1 MEACTCIRNCL
12 ACFCIN
18 LYHLDIAFKVCVV
31 DEITVGLSVLRNENI
46 KVFHK
51 LTTFPTFGLM
61 NGIYAVR
68 HILCLSKT
76 VLITDN
82 SISFIFFCCFKTS
95 GRFKIDFKSCTAF
108 RCFNLCFTVI
118 GVFDDSDIS
127 FHNLFGNI
135 VRNKVVFNRKELW
148 FCTYLVYCLI
158 KKIALGRCDF
168 SYCPIAVADIFFCC
182 ELSVAVGHILIHKC
196 FAFVDTVNCTGE
208 FCIALSS
215 SFFSVALC
223 NGNAELFKNIGKV
236 SVCNLIPFNRCSL
249 LFRNNITDCCIHFFE
264 RIWCA
269 SADKYIFECCNTIFV
284 SNRIFINGN
293 ACKGSTVKVEFHTLH
308 KIIFR

>member
-1 MEACTCIRNCL
+1 LEACTCIRNCL

-76 VLITDN
+76 VFITDN

-168 SYCPIAVADIFFCC
+168 SYCPVAVADIFFCGK
-182 ELSVAVGHILIHKC
+182 LSVAVGYILIHKC
-196 FAFVDTVNCTGE
+196 FTFIDAVNSTGK
-208 FCIALSS
+208 FSVALSCA
-215 SFFSVALC
+215 FFTVALC
-223 NGNAELFKNIGKV
+223 NGNAELLQDVCEIT
-236 SVCNLIPFNRCSL
+236 VCNLVPFNRCRL
-249 LFRNNITDCCIHFFE
+249 LFGNYITDSSIYFLNG
-264 RIWCA
+264 IWCT
-269 SADKYIFECCNTIFV
+269 SADKHIFECCNTVFV
-284 SNRIFINGN
+284 GYCVLINGDT
-293 ACKGSTVKVEFHTLH
+293 CKRSTVKVEFHTLH